1 MEGDLVLDQIHF
13 KFFVKITKT
22 KGFWNSKN
30 RSQDWTRDSI
40 KTKFW
45 NQEPDNIWF
54 GPIQTSVKPML
65 GNSQVLG
72 EIVLTGM
79 ANLWLTIFIKSE
91 NCPTQHWFGWVFG
104 VEVSIVVYTTCKTC
118 VCVND
123 LHLHLYCCY
132 IYIYIYILHLHE
144 PG

>member
-1 MEGDLVLDQIHF
+1 MKSRTGQH
-13 KFFVKITKT
+13 
-22 KGFWNSKN
+22 S
-30 RSQDWTRDSI
+30 
-40 KTKFW
+40 
-45 NQEPDNIWF
+45 F

-72 EIVLTGM
+72 EIVLIGM
-79 ANLWLTIFIKSE
+79 ANLWLSQRMEPTIFIKNE
-91 NCPTQHWFGWVFG
+91 NCSTQHWFGWVFG

-132 IYIYIYILHLHE
+132 IYIYLHKHE